1 MKKFGH
7 FFKTVKFWYVLK
19 LLQTIDKNCKN
30 HMQPNLSQVLSCTE
44 EVMRMTT
51 WEEGVRF
58 HFLTNFTIHFTLCL
72 IFISVWPKEDLF
84 FKITK
89 ITQNIYY
96 IYTLYMCVCIY
107 ICVYICFVYI
117 YLYYIYICIYNIY
130 IYVCGHIHKY
140 KYVSIYI

>member
-44 EVMRMTT
+44 EAMRMTT

-96 IYTLYMCVCIY
+96 IYTLYICV
-107 ICVYICFVYI
+107 CVYIYVYI
-117 YLYYIYICIYNIY
+117 YVLYISIYIIY
-130 IYVCGHIHKY
+130 IYVYILY
-140 KYVSIYI
+140 LISIYMYVVIYININM